1 MSYIQNF
8 KKFIKTEEKPTE
20 MGANPQVV
28 AEEAGAPP
36 TDPALLTQYN
46 ALTAKN
52 NELLALQKQVVM
64 KQDEINKAKATYDAA
79 VIANTKAEA
88 TKAAN
93 APETPAAPTTPT
105 A

>member
-28 AEEAGAPP
+28 AEEAVAGAPP

-46 ALTAKN
+46 ALTTKN

-64 KQDEINKAKATYDAA
+64 KQDEINKAKAAYDQA
-79 VIANTKAEA
+79 VLANTKAEA

-93 APETPAAPTTPT
+93 APETPTTPT
-105 A
+105 T